1 MFDGYTGPAGI
12 VPFVDLSAGV
22 IQNITWYDSLLVL
35 RGSATRAQEL
45 RELLVADVPTVR
57 YVELSELE
65 VVIAEGQKLF

>member
-35 RGSATRAQEL
+35 WGSATRVQEL

-57 YVELSELE
+57 HGELSELE